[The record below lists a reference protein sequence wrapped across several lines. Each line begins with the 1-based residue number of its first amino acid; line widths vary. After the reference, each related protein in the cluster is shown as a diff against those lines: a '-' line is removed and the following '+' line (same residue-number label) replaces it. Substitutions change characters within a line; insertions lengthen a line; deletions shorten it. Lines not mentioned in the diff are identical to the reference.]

1 MYSKVDRSTIAG
13 MCIYQEATIREA
25 MESIGRGELGI
36 AFIVNSSNREFLGLI
51 TDGDIRRALIN
62 GIELTDS
69 ISNIQ
74 RPHSLA
80 VSESEAPSIIAAKFS
95 DRIRIIPILDDQN
108 VIVDVATFDKR
119 VHLPIAEPLLGG
131 NELAYVTDCIVSN
144 WISSSGKYVKMF
156 EENFAKF
163 VGTQYAVATSNGTT
177 ALHLAILV
185 SGIGPGD
192 EVLVPSVSFI
202 ATANAVTYTGATP
215 IFVDIDPLT
224 WTLDPLRLEAAITKK
239 TRAIIPVHLYGH
251 PADMDPILKIAA
263 AYDLT
268 VIEDAAEAHGATYK
282 GQTVGSIGDLAI
294 FSFYGNK
301 IITTGEGGMITTNSK
316 ELADKIKV
324 LRDHGMSVSKKYWHP
339 VLGYNYR
346 LTNMQAAVGVAQ
358 LEKIDRIL
366 EAKLGIARMYNKL
379 LHNIPGILLPPHK
392 EWAENVYWLYSIVI
406 TDEFGLSRDTLME
419 KLAQLGIESRP
430 FFPPMHQQPIY
441 NTGVKLPVSE
451 RVSQSGLSLPSSAG
465 MSKQMVQRIAENI
478 IDIQRSI

>member
-36 AFIVNSSNREFLGLI
+36 AFIVNSTSLEFQGLI

-69 ISNIQ
+69 ISKVQ
-74 RPHSLA
+74 RPQSMA
-80 VSESEAPSIIAAKFS
+80 VSESETPSEIAEKFS
-95 DRIRIIPILDDQN
+95 DRIRIIPIVNEQN
-108 VIVDVATFDKR
+108 QIVDVATFDKR

-163 VGTQYAVATSNGTT
+163 IGTQYAVATSNGTT

-185 SGIGPGD
+185 SDIGPGD
-192 EVLVPSVSFI
+192 EVIVPSISFI

-215 IFVDIDPLT
+215 IFVDIDPQT
-224 WTLDPLRLEAAITKK
+224 WTLNPLQLEAAITEK
-239 TRAIIPVHLYGH
+239 TKAIIPVHLYGH
-251 PADMDPILKIAA
+251 PADMNPILEIAA
-263 AYDLT
+263 AHNLT
-268 VIEDAAEAHGATYK
+268 VIEDAAEAHGATYQ
-282 GQTVGSIGDLAI
+282 GRTVGSIGDLAI

-301 IITTGEGGMITTNSK
+301 IITTGEGGMITTDSK

-324 LRDHGMSVSKKYWHP
+324 LRDHGMSVTKKYWHP

-366 EAKLGIARMYNKL
+366 EAKLEIARMYNRML
-379 LHNIPGILLPPHK
+379 RNIPGIQLPPH
-392 EWAENVYWLYSIVI
+392 EDWAENVYWLYSIVI
-406 TDEFGLSRDTLME
+406 TDEFGISRDSLME
-419 KLAQLGIESRP
+419 KLTQLGIESRP

-441 NTGVKLPVSE
+441 NAGVKLPVSE
-451 RVSQSGLSLPSSAG
+451 SVSQNGLSLPSSAG
-465 MSKQMVQRIAENI
+465 MSQQMVQRIAENI
-478 IDIQRSI
+478 IDIQNSI